1 MTAPVWAQ
9 AAGGQTK
16 VGILNIQE
24 AIIRTKDGQ
33 KAASELQTKF
43 APRKSEIDKR
53 NGEIEALRAQIAK
66 GQNAMSAEQREKL
79 MRDIDA
85 KTKSLG
91 RETEDAQ
98 AELDQEQGK
107 IMQEL
112 GQRMMAVI
120 DKYAKD
126 NGYSLILDV
135 SSQQSPV
142 LYAANSIDIT
152 REVID
157 LYDKNSP
164 GPVSGGGAS
173 APGSAAPA
181 AKPPAPPAAA
191 PKKPAG
197 AK

>member
-1 MTAPVWAQ
+1 
-9 AAGGQTK
+9 
-16 VGILNIQE
+16 
-24 AIIRTKDGQ
+24 
-33 KAASELQTKF
+33 
-43 APRKSEIDKR
+43 
-53 NGEIEALRAQIAK
+53 
-66 GQNAMSAEQREKL
+66 MSAEQREKL
-79 MRDIDA
+79 MRDIDI

-91 RETEDAQ
+91 RKTEDAQ

-152 REVID
+152 REEIV
-157 LYDKNSP
+157 LYDKNTP
-164 GPVSGGGAS
+164 GPVSGVA
-173 APGSAAPA
+173 AAPA
-181 AKPPAPPAAA
+181 APPATAAKKPAAA
-191 PKKPAG
+191 K
-197 AK
+197 

>member
-1 MTAPVWAQ
+1 MTAPAWAQ
-9 AAGGQTK
+9 ASAPGK

-33 KAASELQTKF
+33 KAASELQTRF
-43 APRKSEIDKR
+43 APRKSEIDKK

-66 GQNAMSAEQREKL
+66 GQNAMSADQREKL
-79 MRDIDA
+79 MRDIDT

-98 AELDQEQGK
+98 AELDQEQSR

-164 GPVSGGGAS
+164 GPVSGGAAAPAS
-173 APGSAAPA
+173 TPA
-181 AKPPAPPAAA
+181 AKPAAPPATA
-191 PKKPAG
+191 PKKPAA